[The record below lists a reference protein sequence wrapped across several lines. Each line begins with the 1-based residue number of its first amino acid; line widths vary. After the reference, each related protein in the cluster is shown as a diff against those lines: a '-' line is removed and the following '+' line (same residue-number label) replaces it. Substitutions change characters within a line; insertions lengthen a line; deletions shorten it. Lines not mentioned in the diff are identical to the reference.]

1 MTKILYYNY
10 FIKKGNIKT
19 NASLIP
25 LLEHIFSL
33 SPNLGEREKEIYING
48 KLERILLTEIHT
60 PLKNEINNIIDSEAK
75 IITFSRKR
83 KNNPY
88 IADDGSDQY
97 IQIPENRKILEL
109 ATALII
115 PSKNLILLQ
124 RNIHST
130 SIKIISKYLSE
141 FLNDSFTLQFTPIK
155 TDNKLDDILH
165 SKYIS
170 KIELKF
176 STEKLNESIG
186 AIEQKKFDS
195 VFVELV
201 ESQSKVANL
210 TGSPDTNIT
219 FSNGLTRSSL
229 KIDETI
235 NFINFIKNINPE
247 DSPLKSIKIKYK
259 PSPFKKVQE
268 IDLVVDGIRF
278 FEIQLD
284 SNGGEYAGNCIC
296 RTYYDMSSSHYN
308 KVFKELFH
316 YELISQSDFI

>member
-284 SNGGEYAGNCIC
+284 SNGGEYVGNCIC
-296 RTYYDMSSSHYN
+296 KTYYDISSNHYN

>member
-10 FIKKGNIKT
+10 FIKKGNTKT

-25 LLEHIFSL
+25 LLEHINSL
-33 SPNLGEREKEIYING
+33 APSLGEREKDIYING
-48 KLERILLTEIHT
+48 KLERILLTEIHS
-60 PLKNEINNIIDSEAK
+60 PLKNEINNIIDSKAR

-97 IQIPENRKILEL
+97 TQIPENRKILEL

-115 PSKNLILLQ
+115 PRKNLILLQ

-176 STEKLNESIG
+176 STEKLTESIG
-186 AIEQKKFDS
+186 TIEQKKFDS

-201 ESQSKVANL
+201 ESQSKVANV
-210 TGSPDTNIT
+210 TGSPDTHIT
-219 FSNGLTRSSL
+219 FSNGLTRNSL

-235 NFINFIKNINPE
+235 NFINFIRNITPE

-259 PSPFKKVQE
+259 PSPTKKVQE
-268 IDLVVDGIRF
+268 IDLVVDGIRSF
-278 FEIQLD
+278 DIHLD
-284 SNGGEYAGNCIC
+284 SNGGEYVGNCIC
-296 RTYYDMSSSHYN
+296 KAYYDNPYNLYNEEFNTLVHYD
-308 KVFKELFH
+308 F
-316 YELISQSDFI
+316 ISQSDFI